1 MECNSI
7 YKSPLGKILITE
19 QDGKLTGLKFLK
31 EPLNIE
37 LKNIVNSN
45 ITPVIKKTIA
55 WLKAYFN
62 GENKDT
68 LLNLTPEYYLEGTEF
83 QKKVWKEISL
93 IPRGK
98 TKTYGEISSSLVK
111 SGIKA
116 SPRAVGM
123 AAGKNKILLIIPC
136 HRVVAK
142 SGTGGF
148 NAGINI
154 KQSLLDMEK
163 KFQPITCK

>member
-1 MECNSI
+1 MEYNSI
-7 YKSPLGKILITE
+7 YNSPLGRILITE
-19 QDGKLTGLKFLK
+19 QNGKLTGLKFLK
-31 EPLNIE
+31 KPLNTE
-37 LKNIVNSN
+37 TN
-45 ITPVIKKTIA
+45 ITPVIKKTIE
-55 WLKAYFN
+55 WLDAYFN
-62 GENKDT
+62 GENQDT
-68 LLNLTPEYYLEGTEF
+68 LSNLTPEYSLEGSEF

-98 TKTYGEISSSLVK
+98 TKTYGEISLSLVK
-111 SGIKA
+111 SGIKS

-142 SGTGGF
+142 SGPGGF

-163 KFQPITCK
+163 KPANNLKM

>member
-1 MECNSI
+1 MEYSSI
-7 YKSPLGKILITE
+7 YKSPLGKIIITE
-19 QDGKLTGLKFLK
+19 QNGKLTELKFLQ
-31 EPLNIE
+31 EPLNGE
-37 LKNIVNSN
+37 LKNIDNANV
-45 ITPVIKKTIA
+45 TPVIKKTIA

-62 GENKDT
+62 GENQET

-111 SGIKA
+111 SGIKS

-142 SGTGGF
+142 SGQGGF
-148 NAGINI
+148 NAGIRI

-163 KFQPITCK
+163 NCSQ

>member
-1 MECNSI
+1 MEYNSI
-7 YKSPLGKILITE
+7 YNSPLGRILITE
-19 QDGKLTGLKFLK
+19 QNGKLTGLKFLK
-31 EPLNIE
+31 EPLNGE
-37 LKNIVNSN
+37 FENIGSTD
-45 ITPVIKKTIA
+45 ITPVIKKTIE
-55 WLKAYFN
+55 WLDAYFN
-62 GENKDT
+62 GKTQET
-68 LLNLTPEYYLEGTEF
+68 LSDLTPEYTLEGTEF

-98 TKTYGEISSSLVK
+98 TKTYGEISLSLVK
-111 SGIKA
+111 SGIKS

-142 SGTGGF
+142 SGQGGF
-148 NAGINI
+148 NAGIRI

-163 KFQPITCK
+163 NCSQ